1 MQTKNCSTCAHKA
14 HLAHLG
20 FDVCMKTGRDIR
32 LTRRDS
38 TTCDENFSAWEKKQG
53 IFTRLFYWLFG

>member
-1 MQTKNCSTCAHKA
+1 MQTKNCNTCAHRV
-14 HLAHLG
+14 G
-20 FDVCMKTGRDIR
+20 NMCMMSGCDVW